1 MCEMAASGLQ
11 VGNDTV
17 VTALKSMLFNP
28 AVRDFLTGE
37 SPRPFLFVVSG

>member
-1 MCEMAASGLQ
+1 MAAAGLH
-11 VGNDTV
+11 VGNDSV
-17 VTALKSMLFNP
+17 ATALKSKLFNP